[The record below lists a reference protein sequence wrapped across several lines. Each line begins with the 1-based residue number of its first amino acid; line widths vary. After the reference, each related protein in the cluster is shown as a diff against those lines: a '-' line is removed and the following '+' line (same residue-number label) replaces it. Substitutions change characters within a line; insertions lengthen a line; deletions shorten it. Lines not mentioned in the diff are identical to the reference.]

1 MQPNEIN
8 RWLTTSGI
16 FGGLEATCLARV
28 AEATRIVSFPA
39 GHCLFRQSDEAD
51 GLYIIAEGL
60 VRIHLG
66 HVDGRELTLALL
78 EPGDVIGEIALLDGL
93 PRTATATALEPTRAA
108 FVSRPQFLR
117 LVEDFP
123 QIGKHVILVL
133 CDRLRRNTGQIN
145 DNTFLDLRKR
155 LLNLLHELA
164 IAHGKVDGPRCE
176 VPTRFTQ
183 TDLAQMLG
191 VTREAVNKQFRALA
205 RDGVIVMTAEGITLS
220 LAHGGVTGCR

>member
-8 RWLTTSGI
+8 GWLRTSDI
-16 FGGLEATCLARV
+16 FGGLEPPCLARV
-28 AEATRIVSFPA
+28 AEATRIVNFSA
-39 GHCLFRQSDEAD
+39 GQCLFRQSDEAD

-78 EPGDVIGEIALLDGL
+78 EPGDVIGEIALLDGR
-93 PRTATATALEPTRAA
+93 PRTATATALEPTRMA

-117 LVEDFP
+117 LIEEFP

-145 DNTFLDLRKR
+145 DNAFLDLRRR

-164 IAHGKVDGPRCE
+164 VAHGKIDGTRCE

-205 RDGVIVMTAEGITLS
+205 RDGVIIMNAEGVILN
-220 LAHGGVTGCR
+220 LAHRGVTGCR